1 MMDNELATK
10 CHDITYVSGKDE
22 DGNDNYKKCC
32 PVTVGP
38 PADETIYKNCGIVT
52 RERMEKEKK
61 LINEGMQNQVA
72 ECSICST
79 ISGNIENG
87 VLLFIL
93 LVLLFVV
100 FRKDIKK
107 IKFLKKLFK

>member
-1 MMDNELATK
+1 MDDELASK
-10 CHDITYVSGKDE
+10 CQDIKYVRV
-22 DGNDNYKKCC
+22 NYKECC
-32 PVTVGP
+32 PVNVGP
-38 PADETIYKNCGIVT
+38 PSNEKVYKNCGIIT
-52 RERMEKEKK
+52 RERMESEQK
-61 LINEGMQNQVA
+61 LIKEGMQNQGG

>member
-1 MMDNELATK
+1 MENELATK
-10 CHDITYVSGKDE
+10 CHDIKNVRV
-22 DGNDNYKKCC
+22 NYKECC

-38 PADETIYKNCGIVT
+38 PSDETVYKNCGIIT
-52 RERMEKEKK
+52 RERMELEK
-61 LINEGMQNQVA
+61 IEGMQNQGG

-93 LVLLFVV
+93 LVLLFIV
-100 FRKDIKK
+100 FRKNIKK

>member
-1 MMDNELATK
+1 MENEVATK
-10 CHDITYVSGKDE
+10 CHDITYV
-22 DGNDNYKKCC
+22 NDNYQECC

-38 PADETIYKNCGIVT
+38 PSDETIYKNCGTIT
-52 RERMEKEKK
+52 RDRMESDQKRIK
-61 LINEGMQNQVA
+61 EGMQNQGG

-93 LVLLFVV
+93 LVLLFIV

>member
-1 MMDNELATK
+1 MENELATK
-10 CHDITYVSGKDE
+10 CHDIKNVRE
-22 DGNDNYKKCC
+22 NYKECC

-38 PADETIYKNCGIVT
+38 PSSETIHKNCGIIT
-52 RERMEKEKK
+52 RERMESENNK
-61 LINEGMQNQVA
+61 IEGMQNQRG

-93 LVLLFVV
+93 LVLLFIV

>member
-1 MMDNELATK
+1 MGDEYETLNS
-10 CHDITYVSGKDE
+10 CQDIEYVRE
-22 DGNDNYKKCC
+22 NYKECC

-38 PADETIYKNCGIVT
+38 SNDEVIFKNCGTIT
-52 RERMEKEKK
+52 REKMDSEQKR
-61 LINEGMQNQVA
+61 IEGMQNQDG
-72 ECSICST
+72 ECYICSS

-93 LVLLFVV
+93 LVLLFIV

-107 IKFLKKLFK
+107 IKFFKKLFK